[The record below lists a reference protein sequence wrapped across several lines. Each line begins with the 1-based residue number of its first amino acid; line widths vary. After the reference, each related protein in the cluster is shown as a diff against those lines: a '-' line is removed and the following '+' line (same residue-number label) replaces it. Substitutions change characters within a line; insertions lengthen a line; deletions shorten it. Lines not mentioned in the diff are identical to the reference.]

1 MNSRLPLRIIF
12 FVLLLP
18 CSAFGIE
25 KPAFDVLEEWE
36 GGEIRSYPSTIVART
51 RVEASFNDAGSEGFR
66 RLGGYIFGDNVAE
79 QKISMTAPVS
89 QSPAGDNSYWV
100 TFFMPAAY
108 ELADLPRPRNASVIV
123 EVLPS
128 QTLAVLRYK
137 GGWSEKLYREHE
149 DKLRTLINANP
160 RWKITGESLWARYN
174 PPIMPSFFRSNEVMI
189 PVEPTKSEH
198 TGTP

>member
-1 MNSRLPLRIIF
+1 M
-12 FVLLLP
+12 P
-18 CSAFGIE
+18 CSVFGIE
-25 KPAFDVLEEWE
+25 KPAFEVLEAWE
-36 GGEIRSYPSTIVART
+36 DGEIRSYPSKIVART
-51 RVEASFNDAGSEGFR
+51 QVEASFNKAGSEGFR
-66 RLGGYIFGDNVAE
+66 RLGGYIFGDNEAE

-89 QSPAGDNSYWV
+89 QSPAGDNTYWV
-100 TFFMPAAY
+100 TFYMPAAY
-108 ELADLPRPRNASVIV
+108 DLADLPKPRNAKVIV
-123 EVLPS
+123 EELPS

-149 DKLRTLINANP
+149 GKLRALIKANP

-189 PVEPTKSEH
+189 PVGPTNVEH